1 MKELLSFHFL
11 LEDVPF
17 KIKTV
22 LNLAE
27 IQVDFELN
35 LYGSLYLLYFLV
47 QLQSLLLLDLVLE
60 TLLINLFLF
69 EVLNRVD
76 HFILESS
83 ELHSHT

>member
-1 MKELLSFHFL
+1 MVDNRCRSNLRLASHSLIFLFKIFLVMKELLSFHFL

-17 KIKTV
+17 KIKTM

-47 QLQSLLLLDLVLE
+47 QL
-60 TLLINLFLF
+60 
-69 EVLNRVD
+69 
-76 HFILESS
+76 
-83 ELHSHT
+83 